1 MKILVLGG
9 TRFFGI
15 RMVQDLLKMGHD
27 VTIGTRGVAGDPFGC
42 QVKRVALDRSSG
54 ESLRRALEGKRFD
67 LVIDKIAYCSNDIK
81 RLLDFIDCE
90 KYIYMSTTA
99 VYKPKK
105 INLVEEDFD
114 PLGMELAW
122 RERKDLPYDESK
134 RLAEAALTQ
143 KYPGQK
149 YIAVRYPVVLGKDD
163 YTKRL
168 LFYAEHVA
176 RSIPMRIDNIDAQMS
191 FIRSDEAGAF
201 MAFLADKDFCGA
213 VNGASKGTVCLR
225 QIIEF
230 LEDKTGK
237 KAILSADGDAAP
249 YNGESEFSVNT
260 DKAKALGFEFLD
272 VNDWI
277 YELLEF
283 FCASLG

>member
-15 RMVQDLLKMGHD
+15 RMVQDLLKMGHK
-27 VTIGTRGVAGDPFGC
+27 VMIGTRGLSKDPFGE
-42 QVKRVALDRSSG
+42 QVKRIALDRSNG
-54 ESLRRALEGKRFD
+54 ESLRQALQGKRFD

-81 RLLDFIDCE
+81 RLLDFIDCQ

-99 VYKPKK
+99 VYAPKK

-114 PLGMELAW
+114 PLAMDLVW
-122 RERKDLPYDESK
+122 CERKDFPYGQVK
-134 RLAEAALTQ
+134 MQAEAAITQ

-168 LFYAEHVA
+168 LFYAQHVA
-176 RSIPMRIDNIDAQMS
+176 RSVPMYIDNLDAQMS

-201 MAFLADKDFCGA
+201 MAFLADKNFCGA
-213 VNGASKGTVCLR
+213 VNGASKGTVSLR
-225 QIIEF
+225 EIIEF
-230 LEDKTGK
+230 LEKKTGK
-237 KAILSADGDAAP
+237 KALLSADGEAAP

-260 DKAKALGFEFLD
+260 DKAKALGFEFSD

-277 YELLEF
+277 YDLLEYFLF
-283 FCASLG
+283 FQ

>member
-15 RMVQDLLKMGHD
+15 RMVQDLLKMGHE
-27 VTIGTRGVAGDPFGC
+27 VAIGTRGLSKDPFGE
-42 QVKRVALDRSSG
+42 QVKGITLDRSNG
-54 ESLRRALEGKRFD
+54 ESLRQALQGKRFD

-81 RLLDFIDCE
+81 RLLDFIDCQ

-99 VYKPKK
+99 VYAPKK

-114 PLGMELAW
+114 PLAMDLVW
-122 RERKDLPYDESK
+122 CERKDFPYGQVK
-134 RLAEAALTQ
+134 MQAEAAITQ

-176 RSIPMRIDNIDAQMS
+176 RSVPMYIDNLDAQMS

-201 MAFLADKDFCGA
+201 MAFLADKNFCGA
-213 VNGASKGTVCLR
+213 VNGASKGTVSLR
-225 QIIEF
+225 EIIEF
-230 LEDKTGK
+230 LEKKTGK
-237 KAILSADGDAAP
+237 KALLSADGEAAP

-260 DKAKALGFEFLD
+260 DKAKALGFEFSD

-277 YELLEF
+277 YDLLEYFLF
-283 FCASLG
+283 FQ

>member
-1 MKILVLGG
+1 
-9 TRFFGI
+9 
-15 RMVQDLLKMGHD
+15 MVQDLLKMGHE
-27 VTIGTRGVAGDPFGC
+27 VAIGTRGLSKDPFGE
-42 QVKRVALDRSSG
+42 QVKRIALDRSNG
-54 ESLRRALEGKRFD
+54 ESLRQALQGKRFD

-81 RLLDFIDCE
+81 RLLDFIDCQ

-99 VYKPKK
+99 VYAPKK

-114 PLGMELAW
+114 PLAMDLVW
-122 RERKDLPYDESK
+122 CERKDFPYGQVK
-134 RLAEAALTQ
+134 MQAEAAITQ

-176 RSIPMRIDNIDAQMS
+176 RSVPMYIDNLDAQMS

-201 MAFLADKDFCGA
+201 MAFLADKNFCGA
-213 VNGASKGTVCLR
+213 VNGASKGTVSLR
-225 QIIEF
+225 EIIEF
-230 LEDKTGK
+230 LEKKTGK
-237 KAILSADGDAAP
+237 KALLSADGEAAP

-260 DKAKALGFEFLD
+260 DKAKALGFEFSD

-277 YELLEF
+277 YDLLEYFLF
-283 FCASLG
+283 FQ

>member
-15 RMVQDLLKMGHD
+15 RMVQDLLKMGHE
-27 VTIGTRGVAGDPFGC
+27 VAIGTRGLSKDPFGE
-42 QVKRVALDRSSG
+42 QVKRIALDRSNG
-54 ESLRRALEGKRFD
+54 ESLRQALQGKRFD

-81 RLLDFIDCE
+81 RLLDFIDCQ

-99 VYKPKK
+99 VYAPKK

-114 PLGMELAW
+114 PLAMDLVW
-122 RERKDLPYDESK
+122 CERKDFPYGQVK
-134 RLAEAALTQ
+134 MQAEAAITQ

-176 RSIPMRIDNIDAQMS
+176 RSIPMYIDNLDAQMS

-201 MAFLADKDFCGA
+201 MAFLADKNFCGA
-213 VNGASKGTVCLR
+213 VNGASKGTVSLR
-225 QIIEF
+225 EIIEF
-230 LEDKTGK
+230 LEKKTGK
-237 KAILSADGDAAP
+237 KALLSADGEAAP

-260 DKAKALGFEFLD
+260 DKAKALGFEFSD
-272 VNDWI
+272 VNDWV
-277 YELLEF
+277 YDLLEYFLF
-283 FCASLG
+283 FQ

>member
-237 KAILSADGDAAP
+237 KAMLSADGDAAP

-260 DKAKALGFEFLD
+260 DKAKTLGFEFLD

>member
-15 RMVQDLLKMGHD
+15 RMVQDLLKMGHE
-27 VTIGTRGVAGDPFGC
+27 VAIGTRGLSKDPFGE
-42 QVKRVALDRSSG
+42 QVKRIALDRSNG
-54 ESLRRALEGKRFD
+54 ESLRQALQGKRFD

-81 RLLDFIDCE
+81 RLLDFIDCQ

-99 VYKPKK
+99 VYAPKK

-114 PLGMELAW
+114 PLAMDLVW
-122 RERKDLPYDESK
+122 CERKDFPYGQVK
-134 RLAEAALTQ
+134 MQAEAAITQ

-176 RSIPMRIDNIDAQMS
+176 RSVPMYIDNLDAQMS

-201 MAFLADKDFCGA
+201 MAFLADKNFCGA
-213 VNGASKGTVCLR
+213 VNGASKGTVSLR
-225 QIIEF
+225 EIIEF
-230 LEDKTGK
+230 LEKKTGK
-237 KAILSADGDAAP
+237 KALLSADGEAAP

-260 DKAKALGFEFLD
+260 DKAKALGFEFSD

-277 YELLEF
+277 YDLLEYF
-283 FCASLG
+283 LFLQ

>member
-15 RMVQDLLKMGHD
+15 RMVQDLLKMGHE
-27 VTIGTRGVAGDPFGC
+27 VAIGTRGLSKDPFGE
-42 QVKRVALDRSSG
+42 QVKRIALDRSNG
-54 ESLRRALEGKRFD
+54 ESLRRALQGKRFD

-81 RLLDFIDCE
+81 RLLDFIDCQ

-99 VYKPKK
+99 VYAPKK

-114 PLGMELAW
+114 PLAMDLVW
-122 RERKDLPYDESK
+122 CERKDFPYGQVK
-134 RLAEAALTQ
+134 MQAEAAITQ

-176 RSIPMRIDNIDAQMS
+176 RSVPMYIDNLDAQMS

-201 MAFLADKDFCGA
+201 MAFLADKNFCGA
-213 VNGASKGTVCLR
+213 VNGASKGTVSLR
-225 QIIEF
+225 EIIEF
-230 LEDKTGK
+230 LEKKTGK
-237 KAILSADGDAAP
+237 KALLSADGEAAP

-260 DKAKALGFEFLD
+260 DKAKALGFEFSD

-277 YELLEF
+277 YDLLEYFLF
-283 FCASLG
+283 FQ